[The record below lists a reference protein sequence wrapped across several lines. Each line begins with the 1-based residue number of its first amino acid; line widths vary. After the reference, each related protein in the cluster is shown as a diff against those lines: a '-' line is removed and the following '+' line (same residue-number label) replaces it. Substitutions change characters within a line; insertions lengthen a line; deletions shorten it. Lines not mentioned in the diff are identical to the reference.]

1 MPGHGHLFE
10 QQGAGFVGAA
20 FEGVV
25 GGAGDVGQHVLQAA
39 GDGDFL
45 HGVGDLAVFH
55 PKAGGAARVVP
66 GEGVDALAHEFG
78 NEQAAAHFVQEFG
91 LVWVGVAEDEV
102 VGAAGV
108 GGGGQAEFAGAVA
121 AEEVAL
127 DDAVFNHK
135 AGAGGDTFGIEG
147 GAGQRF
153 GQVRFF
159 AQVECGGED
168 LAADTVLQEAGLA
181 VECAATECAGEVADE
196 AT

>member
-25 GGAGDVGQHVLQAA
+25 GGAGDIGQHVLQAA

-45 HGVGDLAVFH
+45 HGVGDLTVFH
-55 PKAGGAARVVP
+55 PKAGGAARVVA
-66 GEGVDALAHEFG
+66 GEGVDALPHEFG
-78 NEQAAAHFVQEFG
+78 NQQAAAHFAQELG
-91 LVWVGVAEDEV
+91 LALVGVAEDEV
-102 VGAAGV
+102 VGTAGV

-127 DDAVFNHK
+127 DDAVFNHE
-135 AGAGGDTFGIEG
+135 AGAGGDAFGIEG

-153 GQVRFF
+153 GQVRLF
-159 AQVECGGED
+159 AQAECGGED

-181 VECAATECAGEVADE
+181 VERAAA
-196 AT
+196 